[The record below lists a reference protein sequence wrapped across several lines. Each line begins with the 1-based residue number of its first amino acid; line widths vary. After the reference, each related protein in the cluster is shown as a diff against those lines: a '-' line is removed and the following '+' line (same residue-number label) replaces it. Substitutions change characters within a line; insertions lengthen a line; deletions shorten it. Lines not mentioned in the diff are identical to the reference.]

1 MVGKRGK
8 KSCLLVLTER
18 VSRKEKIIKIK
29 EKKAEYIIKGLE
41 KLKKESGKEF
51 IKIYKSITSDN
62 GSEFSRGIEIE
73 KMGIEYFYAHS
84 YCAYE
89 RGSNENNNRFIR
101 RFIDKGIDIKRYS
114 NRDIKNIEEYMN
126 NYPRKLFGGLSS
138 NEVYEL
144 LYNAH

>member
-1 MVGKRGK
+1 MF
-8 KSCLLVLTER
+8 CTN
-18 VSRKEKIIKIK
+18 
-29 EKKAEYIIKGLE
+29 YILRP
-41 KLKKESGKEF
+41 
-51 IKIYKSITSDN
+51 D
-62 GSEFSRGIEIE
+62 IE
-73 KMGIEYFYAHS
+73 KMGVKYFYAHS

-126 NYPRKLFGGLSS
+126 NYPRKMFGGLSS